1 MNEALQKG
9 FVPILALILGAGGSH
24 WGTKAVT
31 HAEADREKRELRAEM
46 KKELREEIALE
57 NRLTAVESKAQKN
70 WDLLYSVRS
79 RLGME

>member
-1 MNEALQKG
+1 MNEKALQ
-9 FVPILALILGAGGSH
+9 ALILA
-24 WGTKAVT
+24 AVSAVSVVT
-31 HAEADREKRELRAEM
+31 TNGVNSGNTKREVEQAKRVERKEM
-46 KKELREEIALE
+46 EDELRKKIALE